1 MEVNGI
7 KTSNAILD
15 IIFDFALNK
24 FDDSLVRLSAGRPKF
39 LTIIELFVI
48 AGTQV
53 KMCLPA
59 FPFKSA
65 NKVEKVFGVLPD
77 KSEELALE
85 RLNSMCKRI
94 KDVYPPGAKITI
106 ISDGLTYNDLLN
118 IPDRD
123 TWAYGQALRTMAS
136 QKGFDHIDFSRLKDL
151 VKFPLPL
158 PEKLEEIT
166 YVANATNFRRFL
178 FNQYGKDDLDIDYE
192 IATNPDTRMTYLGYR
207 RFLESDLRY
216 IYGHGRSGHS
226 YKKGVKYLAKQM
238 LIRGYAFAGAVKVAF
253 PEYLR
258 LSIHQSTGEH
268 KVSMSLLDSKTGY
281 TTPWHCSVAL
291 MANGEWISGTM
302 ISFKE
307 NNALEIVYEN
317 DRPSHFREKRTAR
330 LYCSDAEDL
339 VGIQPTSEKV
349 KEHATNFLPASVSLS
364 ANSER

>member
-1 MEVNGI
+1 MEINGT

-15 IIFDFALNK
+15 IVFDYALNK
-24 FDDSLVRLSAGRPKF
+24 FDDSVDRLSAGRPNF
-39 LTIIELFVI
+39 LTIIDQFVI
-48 AGTQV
+48 AGKQV

-65 NKVEKVFGVLPD
+65 NKVEKVFGTLPD
-77 KSEELALE
+77 KAEELALE

-94 KDVYPPGAKITI
+94 GDVYPPGAKVTI

-178 FNQYGKDDLDIDYE
+178 FNQYGKDDLDIDHE

-216 IYGHGRSGHS
+216 IYGHSRSGHS

-253 PEYLR
+253 PGYLR
-258 LSIHQSTGEH
+258 LSIHQSTSEH

-281 TTPWHCSVAL
+281 TTPWHCCVAL

-307 NNALEIVYEN
+307 NSALEIVHEN
-317 DRPSHFREKRTAR
+317 GRPSHFREKMTATNEF
-330 LYCSDAEDL
+330 SDAESSARKQ
-339 VGIQPTSEKV
+339 VAPTKLIDRSTTVISEAMSRLK
-349 KEHATNFLPASVSLS
+349 SS
-364 ANSER
+364 